1 MTKSSVFALLLAGG
15 LMLPGT
21 LRAQHAQHHPQ
32 GQDQPQ
38 QGMMG
43 QGMMG
48 QGMMG
53 QGHGMMGMGMMSAP
67 GPRMILM
74 QKDALGLSES
84 QVERLEAL
92 REEVNQARQSLMSR
106 DDAAAPTG
114 DASTDGRRAENVR
127 VPVGVGEGRRASREG
142 PGRDGSLLPGGAR
155 CAHARAA
162 LQSALR
168 RAVDAGHDGQRHDGR
183 WHDG

>member
-1 MTKSSVFALLLAGG
+1 MKPNVIALLLAGA
-15 LMLPGT
+15 LALPGT

-53 QGHGMMGMGMMSAP
+53 MMSVP
-67 GPRMILM
+67 GPGMILM

-92 REEVNQARQSLMSR
+92 REEVNQARQSLMSEMMPLR
-106 DDAAAPTG
+106 QQAM
-114 DASTDGRRAENVR
+114 E
-127 VPVGVGEGRRASREG
+127 
-142 PGRDGSLLPGGAR
+142 
-155 CAHARAA
+155 A
-162 LQSALR
+162 LKGNEPNLSAYESALKEIADR
-168 RAVDAGHDGQRHDGR
+168 HVNAQVEAARVSQQALAVLTTEQRSSVRYTARLLQDMMGR
-183 WHDG
+183 GMMGAMMQGGMSGCP